1 MSKTKLD
8 KRFFES
14 TRGQIILLLRASSK
28 TVNELAAEL
37 NLTDNAVRAHLL
49 TLERD
54 RLIRQS
60 GMVKGFRKP
69 HFVYGLTDEARH
81 LFPKSYD
88 SLFNQLLDVLKN
100 RLSAAALKDVL
111 YEVGRRIG
119 KRDSAESEES
129 LDARLDKTLSA
140 LEELG
145 GAAKIIKE
153 DDRIFIKSESCPFA
167 DAVSVHPEICR
178 LAESMVEEIVG
189 KPVKEK
195 CNRERLPQCCFE
207 VNIA

>member
-54 RLIRQS
+54 RLVVQS

-119 KRDSAESEES
+119 KSNPADAGES

-140 LEELG
+140 LEEHG
-145 GAAKIIKE
+145 GAAKIFKE
-153 DDRIFIKSESCPFA
+153 DDKIFIKSESCPFA